1 MKTKPRGK
9 AKMQVEKYEQRCK
22 KQLEQISQKMNAIS
36 NKKDSE
42 WLKLRKTKIA
52 CEARLRSRR
61 SEATRTVQLPIL
73 DRVLMEALSLAQAVV
88 APDQLADLKADL
100 KKRLPSLM

>member
-36 NKKDSE
+36 NRKDAE

-61 SEATRTVQLPIL
+61 SEANKAVQLPTL
-73 DRVLMEALSLAQAVV
+73 DLVVMEALSLA
-88 APDQLADLKADL
+88 
-100 KKRLPSLM
+100 

>member
-1 MKTKPRGK
+1 
-9 AKMQVEKYEQRCK
+9 MQVDKYEQRCQ
-22 KQLEQISQKMNAIS
+22 KQLDQLTQKMNAIAD
-36 NKKDSE
+36 KKNAE
-42 WLKLRKTKIA
+42 WLKLRKRKIA

-73 DRVLMEALSLAQAVV
+73 DRVLMEALSLAQAVI

-100 KKRLPSLM
+100 KKRLPSLMWTKEWPYKIY